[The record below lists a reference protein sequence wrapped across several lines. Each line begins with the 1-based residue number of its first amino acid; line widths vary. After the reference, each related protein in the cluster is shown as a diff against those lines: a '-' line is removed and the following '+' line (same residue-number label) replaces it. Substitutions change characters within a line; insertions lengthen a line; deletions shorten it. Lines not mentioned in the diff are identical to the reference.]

1 MSKFLAPIHSWL
13 FNKIKIHE
21 DLERDIESSFK
32 SKYGEEVTNIVEKNI
47 ATYGDRLQSDDL
59 EEIIDQS
66 NIHGWLQQNIAIVE
80 TRQAAILGD
89 LFEKY
94 GDEALT
100 LALSVYK
107 EDGSKYGAIAREEA
121 TIENPEDAYKALNN
135 YILDGMPCDSASSV
149 TKSDKDSLEAVQNNC
164 LHINYWKTAGVA
176 PEKMYLLRD
185 SWKSSFVTKLDS
197 SFEYSVDVDKS
208 NDENRQVTYKIT
220 RK

>member
-21 DLERDIESSFK
+21 DLEKKVETKFK
-32 SKYGEEVTNIVEKNI
+32 SKYGDEVTDIVEKNI
-47 ATYGDRLQSDDL
+47 STYGDRLQSDNL

-66 NIHGWLQQNIAIVE
+66 NIHGWLQHNIGIVE

-94 GDEALT
+94 GDEALE
-100 LALSVYK
+100 LALSIYK
-107 EDGSKYGAIAREEA
+107 EDGSKYGAIAKEEA
-121 TIENPEDAYKALNN
+121 TIESPEDAYKALNN

-149 TKSDKDSLEAVQNNC
+149 TKSDKDLLEAVQNNC
-164 LHINYWKTAGVA
+164 LHINYWKTAGVD
-176 PEKMYLLRD
+176 PEKMYSLRD
-185 SWKSSFVTKLDS
+185 QWKSSFITELEPN
-197 SFEYSVDVDKS
+197 FEYSVDKSSDK
-208 NDENRQVTYKIT
+208 NEKVTYRIK

>member
-21 DLERDIESSFK
+21 DLEREIESNFK
-32 SKYGEEVTNIVEKNI
+32 SKYGDEVKNI
-47 ATYGDRLQSDDL
+47 IDKNIETYGDRLKSDDL

-66 NIHGWLQQNIAIVE
+66 NIHGWLQQHISIVE

-94 GDEALT
+94 GNEALE
-100 LALSVYK
+100 LAHSIYK
-107 EDGSKYGAIAREEA
+107 TDGSKYGAIAREEA

-149 TKSDKDSLEAVQNNC
+149 TKSSENLLEAVQSNC
-164 LHINYWKTAGVA
+164 LHINYWKTAGVDS
-176 PEKMYLLRD
+176 EKMYSLRD
-185 SWKSSFVTKLDS
+185 EWKSAFIAELNSD
-197 SFEYSVDVDKS
+197 FEYSVDVEKS
-208 NDENRQVTYKIT
+208 NDETQHFTYTIK